1 MKRVLFII
9 LLAGFYTSCSNSNSQ
24 SKEKGI
30 TLSGKVANAPAGI
43 ITINKMLRESTE
55 PIDTIYVNDDNTF
68 SYNFTGE
75 AGFYRINF
83 YNAQAS
89 TLILDKDDLVLN
101 FDGANTKGNL
111 DPQGSREL
119 KMIEEFYTKLNDEF
133 GPKEQVIN
141 NDFVAANNAGDKAKA
156 EKAREDYMDL
166 LKEKQK
172 YSAELI
178 RAYPVNLGTYQLIS
192 SLDKDQQLELKDSL
206 ANVLNEMYPGRF
218 YIETLVET
226 MKKVRATAI
235 GATAPEISLPNPK
248 GEVVPL
254 SSLRGNVVLVDFWAQ
269 WCRPCRLE
277 NPNVVRAFN
286 KYKDKGFTVYSVSL
300 DKTKDKWLQG
310 IEEDGLTW
318 TNVSDLQYFN
328 SVAAQTYA
336 VQAIPFSILL
346 DREGKILAKNL
357 RGNALEKELD
367 KFFEAES
374 L

>member
-141 NDFVAANNAGDKAKA
+141 NDFVAANKAGDKAKA

-178 RAYPVNLGTYQLIS
+178 RTYPVNLGTYQLIS